1 VLRVETV
8 PVPSAQVLKIGMF
21 QVTTLGMCTLLNTNL
36 KASSTLQH
44 LGNVNEATPQLQQTT
59 HRQAT
64 LHFAAAYNFTEVIR
78 ETTQEFSEMAQL
90 SSATAN

>member
-1 VLRVETV
+1 
-8 PVPSAQVLKIGMF
+8 VPSAQVLKIGMF
-21 QVTTLGMCTLLNTNL
+21 QVTTLGMRTLLNTNL

-44 LGNVNEATPQLQQTT
+44 LGNVNQATPQLQQTT

-64 LHFAAAYNFTEVIR
+64 LHFAAVYNFSSYNFTEVIW